1 MVLRRR
7 TEKRHETSEPD
18 SRISRSAGEGAQSDS
33 IRLITSIAFTADIPG
48 VARDKRNSGANDDAP
63 RKWYQVR
70 NPLWVIVMAMA
81 FQFSVMALIV
91 ALG

>member
-1 MVLRRR
+1 MRLQNLIAEFPVRRERVPNPTQFGSSPQSPLPR
-7 TEKRHETSEPD
+7 TYPALHATNA
-18 SRISRSAGEGAQSDS
+18 I
-33 IRLITSIAFTADIPG
+33 
-48 VARDKRNSGANDDAP
+48 VGANDDAP